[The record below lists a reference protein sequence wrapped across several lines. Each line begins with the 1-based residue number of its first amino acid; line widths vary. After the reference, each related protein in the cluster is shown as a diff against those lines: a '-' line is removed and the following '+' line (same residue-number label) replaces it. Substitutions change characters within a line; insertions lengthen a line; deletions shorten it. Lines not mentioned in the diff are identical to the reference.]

1 MSAAKPNPVHG
12 VFFGTNQD
20 RKLFPFS
27 FAPDRLGNELAREA
41 APNVGPSSYD
51 NHKIGSI
58 QYEIEKKPE
67 SKRGYGLCARTAAR
81 FPPCS
86 KTGTPSPQQYQ
97 PDQSR
102 SRVPPPGK
110 TPFNS
115 NTERF
120 KSLPRTVEDSPGPGN
135 YAHDRATNR
144 KVSWPMCFG
153 GPDWSRLP
161 QPEKLSLRVKLDS
174 EKEFLKHRSR
184 MAYLS
189 LYYED

>member
-1 MSAAKPNPVHG
+1 MMNCPP
-12 VFFGTNQD
+12 Q
-20 RKLFPFS
+20 
-27 FAPDRLGNELAREA
+27 
-41 APNVGPSSYD
+41 
-51 NHKIGSI
+51 IGSI

-135 YAHDRATNR
+135 YAHDKATNR

-184 MAYLS
+184 VAYLS